1 MGKLSGKI
9 WQNAID
15 EGNNKENFDKSYGI
29 SLVAASLYTCKHWW
43 QIVHHLLKFSTFNIW
58 YACIKHT
65 DTKQVDVLTFKN
77 QALCEYCTQFN
88 YSISVLI

>member
-29 SLVAASLYTCKHWW
+29 SLVAVSLYTCKHWW
-43 QIVHHLLKFSTFNIW
+43 RILAN
-58 YACIKHT
+58 
-65 DTKQVDVLTFKN
+65 
-77 QALCEYCTQFN
+77 CTSFAKIF
-88 YSISVLI
+88 YL